1 MFRTINSPGLGG
13 RRGWNECKGLF
24 HRLDFFIYYSVD
36 EGSLTAGFSQDL
48 KSAVPSIQNTLDF
61 HYCTSA
67 EAGVLK
73 ILSLACL
80 AG

>member
-1 MFRTINSPGLGG
+1 MFGTINPPGLEG

-24 HRLDFFIYYSVD
+24 HRLDFLYYSVD

-48 KSAVPSIQNTLDF
+48 NCAVLSIQSTLDF

-67 EAGVLK
+67 KAGVLK
-73 ILSLACL
+73 ILSLVRL

>member
-1 MFRTINSPGLGG
+1 MFRTINPPGLGG

-24 HRLDFFIYYSVD
+24 HTLDFLFNSVD

-48 KSAVPSIQNTLDF
+48 NCAVPSIQNTLDF

-67 EAGVLK
+67 EAGVIK
-73 ILSLACL
+73 ILSLARL